1 MKTLPLS
8 LGTTTATTWKTS
20 RATAVTPSRR
30 TSTPTKSSRPSS
42 GAAPA
47 EWAEWAA
54 PAAAGNTNTSASAER
69 RAARA
74 AGQASPFSSAEDTR
88 RTDGR
93 SICCIAH
100 KIYYRSLL
108 PIPASCVPAVRE
120 AKCKVTLK
128 KLPTLLWSRR
138 ESQVGCSSG
147 GNLSI
152 FLYTLLHRESR
163 TRLPCAPLP
172 SRLTVV
178 KTCVM

>member
-47 EWAEWAA
+47 EWAA
-54 PAAAGNTNTSASAER
+54 PAAGNTNTSASAER

-152 FLYTLLHRESR
+152 FLYTLLRRESR